1 MSRYTLVLAALLL
14 LALPTAAPAGNA
26 KARYSAPYLLD
37 DPDSTADRGR
47 RLEPG
52 EPVTTGRREGR
63 YVHVRTRNGDSGWV
77 RSSQL
82 R

>member
-1 MSRYTLVLAALLL
+1 MSRYTLALAALLL
-14 LALPTAAPAGNA
+14 LALPTTAPAGKA
-26 KARYSAPYLLD
+26 RARYSAPYLLD

-52 EPVTTGRREGR
+52 EAVTTGRRKGR
-63 YVHVRTRNGDSGWV
+63 YVHVRTRDGNSGWV